1 MRIDCETIPD
11 PHPPLETSETA
22 VIASQ
27 GTQACGDELVVTGTS
42 EETPE
47 DTQDTQAGCHEMVA
61 TGVKRKAV
69 EPVASAGL
77 PLVGRTESVE
87 EAGSQGV
94 MNFIA
99 RKYFQTVD
107 TTKPEERNEF
117 LRFLTDVRKVL
128 VLDAQSGSLILTAL
142 CRSLEILDALWYDYC
157 TGHLNDMAQKYLVT
171 KDVLK
176 EFDLTELKLI
186 TTIQR
191 EEYIVAREFFL
202 HVSRGLHVM
211 FFFCF
216 VKFSQA
222 SFNKFND
229 HIKYFCSIYL
239 IERWGSRTGGGDAER
254 DDLTTF

>member
-11 PHPPLETSETA
+11 LHPQLETSETV

-27 GTQACGDELVVTGTS
+27 GTRACGDELVVTGTS
-42 EETPE
+42 EGTPE
-47 DTQDTQAGCHEMVA
+47 DTQDTQARRHEMVA

-69 EPVASAGL
+69 DPVASAGL
-77 PLVGRTESVE
+77 PLAGRTESAE
-87 EAGSQGV
+87 EAEAGSQEV

-117 LRFLTDVRKVL
+117 LRFLADVRKVL
-128 VLDAQSGSLILTAL
+128 VLDAQSGSLILTLL

-157 TGHLNDMAQKYLVT
+157 TGHLNDMAQKHLVT

-176 EFDLTELKLI
+176 EFELTELKLI

-191 EEYIVAREFFL
+191 EEYMAAR
-202 HVSRGLHVM
+202 
-211 FFFCF
+211 
-216 VKFSQA
+216 
-222 SFNKFND
+222 
-229 HIKYFCSIYL
+229 KYFL
-239 IERWGSRTGGGDAER
+239 QGSGEHIQSVSESC
-254 DDLTTF
+254 L

>member
-1 MRIDCETIPD
+1 MRVDCETIPD
-11 PHPPLETSETA
+11 LHPRFETSETV

-27 GTQACGDELVVTGTS
+27 GIRACGDELVVTGTS
-42 EETPE
+42 EGTPE
-47 DTQDTQAGCHEMVA
+47 DTQDTQAV

-77 PLVGRTESVE
+77 PLAGRTESVE
-87 EAGSQGV
+87 EGGSQGV

-128 VLDAQSGSLILTAL
+128 VLDAQSGSLILTL
-142 CRSLEILDALWYDYC
+142 QCRSLEILDALWYDYC
-157 TGHLNDMAQKYLVT
+157 TGHLNDMAQKHLVT
-171 KDVLK
+171 RDVLK

-191 EEYIVAREFFL
+191 EEYMAAR
-202 HVSRGLHVM
+202 
-211 FFFCF
+211 
-216 VKFSQA
+216 
-222 SFNKFND
+222 
-229 HIKYFCSIYL
+229 KYFL
-239 IERWGSRTGGGDAER
+239 QGSGEHIQSVSESC
-254 DDLTTF
+254 L

>member
-11 PHPPLETSETA
+11 PHPPLETSETV

-27 GTQACGDELVVTGTS
+27 GTQACGDELVGTGTS
-42 EETPE
+42 EGTSE
-47 DTQDTQAGCHEMVA
+47 DTQDNQMVV

-77 PLVGRTESVE
+77 PLAGRTESAE
-87 EAGSQGV
+87 EGGSQGV

-117 LRFLTDVRKVL
+117 IRFLADVRKVL

-171 KDVLK
+171 KDILK
-176 EFDLTELKLI
+176 EFDLTELKLT
-186 TTIQR
+186 TTILR
-191 EEYIVAREFFL
+191 EEYIVARKFFL
-202 HVSRGLHVM
+202 QSSGEHIQSISESCL
-211 FFFCF
+211 
-216 VKFSQA
+216 KP
-222 SFNKFND
+222 NK
-229 HIKYFCSIYL
+229 
-239 IERWGSRTGGGDAER
+239 
-254 DDLTTF
+254 

>member
-11 PHPPLETSETA
+11 PHPRLETSETV

-42 EETPE
+42 EGTSE
-47 DTQDTQAGCHEMVA
+47 DTQDTQMVV

-69 EPVASAGL
+69 EPVTSAGL
-77 PLVGRTESVE
+77 PLAGRTESAE
-87 EAGSQGV
+87 EGGSQGV

-117 LRFLTDVRKVL
+117 LQFLADVRKIL
-128 VLDAQSGSLILTAL
+128 VLKAQSGSLILTLL
-142 CRSLEILDALWYDYC
+142 CRSLEMLDALWYDYC
-157 TGHLNDMAQKYLVT
+157 TGHLNDMAQKHLVT
-171 KDVLK
+171 RDVLK

-191 EEYIVAREFFL
+191 EEYMAAR
-202 HVSRGLHVM
+202 
-211 FFFCF
+211 
-216 VKFSQA
+216 
-222 SFNKFND
+222 
-229 HIKYFCSIYL
+229 KYFL
-239 IERWGSRTGGGDAER
+239 QGSGEHIQSVSESC
-254 DDLTTF
+254 L

>member
-1 MRIDCETIPD
+1 MVSLLQLLTLFPLTVKIRMRIDCETIPD
-11 PHPPLETSETA
+11 PHARLETSETV

-42 EETPE
+42 EGTPE
-47 DTQDTQAGCHEMVA
+47 DTQDTQARRHE
-61 TGVKRKAV
+61 RKAV
-69 EPVASAGL
+69 DPVASAGL
-77 PLVGRTESVE
+77 PLAGRTESAE
-87 EAGSQGV
+87 ESGSQEV

-99 RKYFQTVD
+99 LKYFQTVD

-176 EFDLTELKLI
+176 EFGLTELKLT
-186 TTIQR
+186 TTIQG
-191 EEYIVAREFFL
+191 EEYMAARKFFL
-202 HVSRGLHVM
+202 QG
-211 FFFCF
+211 
-216 VKFSQA
+216 K
-222 SFNKFND
+222 
-229 HIKYFCSIYL
+229 
-239 IERWGSRTGGGDAER
+239 
-254 DDLTTF
+254 